1 MSYQDR
7 NTAIT
12 GWGRA
17 TLPML
22 KREISS
28 LGIRRYSGQMLN
40 FLANKYYR
48 KDQKIRAVGFR
59 MPRHA
64 VFVQKGVG
72 RGYPIAA
79 VGSAPGSRAKNMAS
93 RGYKNAAIKRTIG
106 RISNAQKM
114 QRARKPKAWFNPII
128 DRQLPMLA
136 NAVAKHNADI
146 VAKNVFIL

>member
-1 MSYQDR
+1 
-7 NTAIT
+7 
-12 GWGRA
+12 
-17 TLPML
+17 
-22 KREISS
+22 
-28 LGIRRYSGQMLN
+28 MLN
-40 FLANKYYR
+40 FLKNRYYR

-79 VGSAPGSRAKNMAS
+79 VGSAKGNRAKNMYS
-93 RGYKNAAIKRTIG
+93 RGYKNEAIKRTLG
-106 RISNAQKM
+106 RISNAERM

-128 DRQLPMLA
+128 DRQLPKLA
-136 NAVAKHNADI
+136 DAVAKHNADI